1 MEMLGGGGHM
11 TIAGSKLTLST
22 EDTVKKLK
30 DAIDK
35 YLREGE

>member
-1 MEMLGGGGHM
+1 M
-11 TIAGSKLTLST
+11 TMAGAKVSNMKIKEAREILN
-22 EDTVKKLK
+22 